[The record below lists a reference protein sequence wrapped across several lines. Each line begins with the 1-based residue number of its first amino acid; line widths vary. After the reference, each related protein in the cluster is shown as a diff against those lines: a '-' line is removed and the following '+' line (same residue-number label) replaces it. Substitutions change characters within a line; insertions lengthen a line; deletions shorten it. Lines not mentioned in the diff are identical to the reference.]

1 MEEEKAVGLFM
12 DWRVG
17 GQISKEEAEYLNMY
31 LDLGLGE
38 QIKGGLYEDELERL
52 SHLTNE
58 QIMERLSIHS
68 GEMSLKTPSG
78 VGLPFVEAG
87 SLDETRDIREGGK
100 RRRLESILRDPRLES
115 RDLSPSDSDMRPKE
129 LDTGRMEIPRM
140 RSIDGERTPEMS
152 EPERGAETAS
162 EVRKQWQ
169 QEREH
174 WEKEKGR
181 SDITAQEAADRAEYD
196 QGAWQE
202 EKKFLEWSLWQR
214 DQEIAKR
221 EEDRLRVK
229 PELYTPI
236 PEQKVSTVDPRAQR
250 PWDITQDQSHLAG
263 FEANPR
269 DEALLILISQ
279 MSTLTTTMTS
289 WGESVKK
296 EGVPSNSSA
305 PKHKMGFVKFKGKD
319 DTFLT
324 FIKNFET
331 AFDYNNIPIKYKG
344 AWLISLLEDKAQE
357 AVKMIQEDN
366 PSYEKVKKTL
376 ELLYHKPKDKTTRM
390 MELDN
395 LSSADY
401 DNVAE
406 FAHELMVKAGEA
418 YPGTPEDVLDT
429 IVMAKLMRGLPP
441 RLRNR
446 FDSTRYKT
454 TSELVQSIQQ
464 AEELDKMTGPDDSIF
479 TNSSGKKT
487 KELMKP
493 VAEPVVACAPVAC
506 VPAPDATVRAIAAL
520 ESRLVES
527 DRRREA
533 SDRRQEDNSRQITK
547 EVDQLA
553 RNYNNRGNVS
563 SNNQNSGKSAGG
575 NSGYNQNRNPG
586 FDNRKGP
593 SRDKYHI
600 TLQETKENV
609 ERARRL
615 KQNAGFTSYRG
626 GGARGGRSMPYTYV
640 GNKFDPNIWEAHRA
654 EGRKRWEERE
664 AQKPHNPTQE
674 ESSAK
679 PPATPSNP

>member
-1 MEEEKAVGLFM
+1 MSREEEKAVGIFM

-17 GQISKEEAEYLNMY
+17 GQVSTEEADYLNKY
-31 LDLGLGE
+31 LDLGYGE
-38 QIKGGLYEDELERL
+38 QIEGGQYEEELERL
-52 SHLTNE
+52 SV
-58 QIMERLSIHS
+58 QS

-78 VGLPFVEAG
+78 LGLPFMEAG
-87 SLDETRDIREGGK
+87 SLDDTRDIREGGK
-100 RRRLESILRDPRLES
+100 RRRLESIWRDPRIEP

-129 LDTGRMEIPRM
+129 PSTGRIDIPRM
-140 RSIDGERTPEMS
+140 GSIDGERTPEIL
-152 EPERGAETAS
+152 EQERGSETA
-162 EVRKQWQ
+162 EDIRRQWQ
-169 QEREH
+169 KERED
-174 WEKEKGR
+174 WKKEKGR
-181 SDITAQEAADRAEYD
+181 LDVTAQEAADRAEYN

-202 EKKFLEWSLWQR
+202 EKKFLKWSLWQR
-214 DQEIAKR
+214 DQEIAHR
-221 EEDRLRVK
+221 EKERLMVK
-229 PELYTPI
+229 PELFTPI

-250 PWDITQDQSHLAG
+250 PWDTTQDRSNIA
-263 FEANPR
+263 EPEVSPEINSR
-269 DEALLILISQ
+269 DSAILILIDQ
-279 MSTLTTTMTS
+279 MSTMVTTMTS
-289 WGESVKK
+289 WGESVRK
-296 EGVPSNSSA
+296 EGVKPKSGA
-305 PKHKMGFVKFKGKD
+305 PKHKMGFGKFKGTN

-331 AFDYNNIPIKYKG
+331 AFDYNNIPIEYKG

-418 YPGTPEDVLDT
+418 YPGTSEDVLDT

-464 AEELDKMTGPDDSIF
+464 AEELDKMTGPDDSVF
-479 TNSSGKKT
+479 TDSSSNKT
-487 KELMKP
+487 KGLVKS

-506 VPAPDATVRAIAAL
+506 APVPDATVRAIAAL
-520 ESRLVES
+520 ETRLVES

-533 SDRRQEDNSRQITK
+533 SDRRQEDHSRQMTK
-547 EVDQLA
+547 EIDQLA
-553 RNYNNRGNVS
+553 RNYNNRGNAS
-563 SNNQNSGKSAGG
+563 SNNQNSGKSTGG

-586 FDNRKGP
+586 GVNKKG
-593 SRDKYHI
+593 
-600 TLQETKENV
+600 Q
-609 ERARRL
+609 
-615 KQNAGFTSYRG
+615 
-626 GGARGGRSMPYTYV
+626 M
-640 GNKFDPNIWEAHRA
+640 
-654 EGRKRWEERE
+654 RE
-664 AQKPHNPTQE
+664 
-674 ESSAK
+674 
-679 PPATPSNP
+679 